1 MRKQKWLFIAIL
13 ITCAVTIIA
22 CEYVN
27 KITYPPAPDS
37 EQEEADSEQEEADSE
52 QEEETVTDPPPT
64 TTPAEPDMVDNMKDP
79 DTESDIPEPPPE

>member
-13 ITCAVTIIA
+13 ITCAFTIIA

-37 EQEEADSEQEEADSE
+37 EQEEEM
-52 QEEETVTDPPPT
+52 VTDPPT
-64 TTPAEPDMVDNMKDP
+64 TTPMDPGMVGEMKDP
-79 DTESDIPEPPPE
+79 DTQPEIPEPPPE